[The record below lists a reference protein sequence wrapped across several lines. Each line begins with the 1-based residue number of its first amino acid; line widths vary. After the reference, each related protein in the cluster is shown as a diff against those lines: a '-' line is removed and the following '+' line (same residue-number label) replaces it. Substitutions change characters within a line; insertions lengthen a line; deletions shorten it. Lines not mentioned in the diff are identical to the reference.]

1 MPLLCRKQ
9 TIPKH
14 QFQYGKIVTSVSKE
28 HHHEQYLMKQLLST
42 KNLMRNYMQCQWQ
55 WLQDL
60 QAHRDAS
67 SCGSPS
73 NPWERQ
79 VHFCMDPLWN
89 TPGTVPSPQ
98 FLTTT
103 APAVTSSNLV
113 NNNSSTSS
121 VWSVPTSHHSGY
133 SDLLQVPHATKA
145 NINLLQQSFYLKPGI
160 RVSKQK
166 SSLLRQK
173 EADWSH
179 LIYTSTS
186 IVLKEEKAT
195 PQAATIC

>member
-1 MPLLCRKQ
+1 MPLLSREQ

-14 QFQYGKIVTSVSKE
+14 QSQSGKTVTSVSKE
-28 HHHEQYLMKQLLST
+28 HHHEQYLKKQPLSI
-42 KNLMRNYMQCQWQ
+42 KNSVRNYMQCQWQ

-67 SCGSPS
+67 SSGSQS

-79 VHFCMDPLWN
+79 VHFCMDLLWN
-89 TPGTVPSPQ
+89 TPGTAPSPQ

-113 NNNSSTSS
+113 NKNSSTSS
-121 VWSVPTSHHSGY
+121 VRSVPTSHHSGY
-133 SDLLQVPHATKA
+133 SNLLQVPRAAKA

-160 RVSKQK
+160 RVSQQK
-166 SSLLRQK
+166 SSLLGQK